1 MAGWRETGGT
11 QDAMFDRIVKWA
23 QANMP
28 TREQMEQNRF
38 ARPLAARHELWRFTR
53 RSVPRGVA
61 AGLFIGIFAL
71 IPGVQIVGAALMCV
85 PFRGNIPLAALMT
98 FISIPPTTLFVFLPG
113 AIWVGNSFGYHAD
126 FLTVRELVTRGAG
139 AGEWL
144 AWLGSDAAPSLLI
157 GLFLIS
163 LLAAVVGY
171 VLSALGWRWW
181 TGHKRRSRL
190 MRAAARDHAE

>member
-1 MAGWRETGGT
+1 
-11 QDAMFDRIVKWA
+11 MFERIVNWA
-23 QANMP
+23 RANMP

-71 IPGVQIVGAALMCV
+71 IPGIQIIGAALMCV
-85 PFRGNIPLAALMT
+85 PCRGNIPLAVLMT

-113 AIWVGNSFGYHAD
+113 AIAVGNSFGFHAD
-126 FLTVRELVTRGAG
+126 FSTVQAMVTKGAG
-139 AGEWL
+139 LGEWL
-144 AWLGSDAAPSLLI
+144 SWLGSDAAPSLII

-163 LLAAVVGY
+163 IVSAALGY
-171 VLSALGWRWW
+171 VIAALGWRWW
-181 TGHKRRSRL
+181 TAHKRKVRKL
-190 MRAAARDHAE
+190 RAAARDFPD

>member
-1 MAGWRETGGT
+1 
-11 QDAMFDRIVKWA
+11 MFERIVNWA
-23 QANMP
+23 RANMP

-85 PFRGNIPLAALMT
+85 PCRGNIPLAVLMT

-113 AIWVGNSFGYHAD
+113 AIAVGNSFGFHAD
-126 FLTVRELVTRGAG
+126 FSTVHALVTKGAG
-139 AGEWL
+139 IGEWL
-144 AWLGSDAAPSLLI
+144 AWLGSDAAPSLII

-163 LLAAVVGY
+163 VVSAAVGY
-171 VLSALGWRWW
+171 VISALGWRWW
-181 TGHKRRSRL
+181 TAHKRKVRKA
-190 MRAAARDHAE
+190 RAAARDFPD

>member
-1 MAGWRETGGT
+1 
-11 QDAMFDRIVKWA
+11 MFSRIVNWA
-23 QANMP
+23 RANMP

-85 PFRGNIPLAALMT
+85 PCRGNIPLAVLMT

-113 AIWVGNSFGYHAD
+113 AIAVGNSFGFHAD
-126 FLTVRELVTRGAG
+126 LMTVRTMVTHGAG
-139 AGEWL
+139 LRDWL
-144 AWLGSDAAPSLLI
+144 VWLGSDAAPSLIL

-163 LLAAVVGY
+163 IVSAALGY
-171 VLSALGWRWW
+171 VISALGWRWW
-181 TGHKRRSRL
+181 TAHKRKVRKL
-190 MRAAARDHAE
+190 RADARDFPD